1 MKRFLIAVLA
11 LLLCA
16 ATLASCSLQKK
27 GTETTA
33 TDAFPDLPP
42 QSTGT
47 GTQQP
52 EGTTGADATSTDAT
66 TTDAPS
72 TDATTAEPEPPP
84 ATSGIETPPEDP
96 DGDYTKNY

>member
-42 QSTGT
+42 QSTGA

-52 EGTTGADATSTDAT
+52 EGTTGAA
-66 TTDAPS
+66 APS

-96 DGDYTKNY
+96 DDDYTKNY

>member
-33 TDAFPDLPP
+33 TDALPDLPP

-52 EGTTGADATSTDAT
+52 EGTTGADAT

-72 TDATTAEPEPPP
+72 TDATTVKPEPPP
-84 ATSGIETPPEDP
+84 ATSGTETPPEDP
-96 DGDYTKNY
+96 DDDYTKNY